1 MSDARDWLQI
11 LRCSN
16 IGTVIS
22 NALVGSALAG
32 VAYHNR
38 WEGVLVAPRRQ
49 TAGVLILA
57 MIVLLAFYL
66 GGMVLNDA
74 ADADRD
80 SLNRPERPIPR
91 GEIDR
96 RTAWWT
102 GFVLVAGGAALAAIG
117 GMTAA
122 MIGLA
127 MAATVIAYTF
137 LHQFSI
143 LGVVLMAM
151 CRALVYPLAAAIM
164 FSEVAW
170 SEALMLAGGLAF
182 YTAIVTVTAKREASA
197 APSMRFLPA
206 ATLLAAAIP
215 AAALTPSTAVPWVVA
230 TLLLFTLWIGFVLYQ
245 TTTRPADVG
254 DAVNNLLAGI
264 CLLDVVYLVALDE
277 IALAVVAAICFVL
290 TVAAHRRLS
299 GT

>member
-1 MSDARDWLQI
+1 MSEARDWLQI

-16 IGTVIS
+16 IGTIIS
-22 NALVGSALAG
+22 NVLVGSALAG
-32 VAYHNR
+32 VAYHDR
-38 WEGVLVAPRRQ
+38 WGSELVAPRRQ
-49 TAGVLILA
+49 TAGVLFLA
-57 MIVLLAFYL
+57 MIVLAAFYL

-80 SLNRPERPIPR
+80 CANRPERPIPR

-102 GFVLVAGGAALAAIG
+102 GFAFVAAGGALAATS

-122 MIGLA
+122 LIGIA
-127 MAATVIAYTF
+127 MAVAVIAYTL
-137 LHQFSI
+137 LHQYAVA
-143 LGVVLMAM
+143 GVVLMAT
-151 CRALVYPLAAAIM
+151 CRGLVYLLAAAIM
-164 FSEVAW
+164 FSEIAW
-170 SEALMLAGGLAF
+170 TEALMLAGGLAF
-182 YTAIVTVTAKREASA
+182 YAAIVTVVAKHEASDQS
-197 APSMRFLPA
+197 SMRFLPA

-245 TTTRPADVG
+245 RTTRPADVG
-254 DAVNNLLAGI
+254 DAVNDLLAGF

-277 IALAVVAAICFVL
+277 PALAVVAAICFVL